1 MGDGDEW
8 AVLRADKRD
17 PVWGPWN
24 NTYRSALL
32 ASLDEEVEQSR
43 LVYAAVSQSA

>member
-1 MGDGDEW
+1 MAVTGTGGGSVVGDGDEG

-24 NTYRSALL
+24 NTYLSGATC
-32 ASLDEEVEQSR
+32 
-43 LVYAAVSQSA
+43 